1 MVDPPHRLVLCG
13 GTRAAGLAA
22 GLGCGDA
29 CPRGLRSRRS
39 GLVPVGRRVNL
50 NSPRDITAAL
60 RAAEIGPKKRWGQ
73 NFLVDGNVRRAIVAL
88 VDRRQDDRLWEVGPG
103 LGALTEL
110 LLAAGPVT
118 AFEIDWGLIA
128 YLRTAFATD
137 PLTIVAGDAVQTLRE
152 AAHTEGAPDVVVGN
166 LPYRSAA
173 PILSALFELSR
184 PPRRI
189 VATVQ
194 KEMADRLVAP
204 VGTRQYSAFTVA
216 AAAVYR
222 VHRPFDVRPACFYP
236 VPEVVS
242 SVVVMDQRLDPVC
255 AHHRALFRQVK
266 DSLFAGR
273 RKTVLNNLKGRSDLG
288 VRDADHAR
296 SLLETAGITPSDRA
310 ERVGVEAFGRLTEAL
325 AASRGA
331 PS

>member
-1 MVDPPHRLVLCG
+1 M
-13 GTRAAGLAA
+13 
-22 GLGCGDA
+22 
-29 CPRGLRSRRS
+29 
-39 GLVPVGRRVNL
+39 NL
-50 NSPRDITAAL
+50 DSPRDITAAL

-88 VDRRQDDRLWEVGPG
+88 VQRRADERLWEVGPG

-118 AFEIDWGLIA
+118 AFEIDWGLVD
-128 YLRTAFATD
+128 YLQTAFAGT
-137 PLTIVAGDAVQTLRE
+137 PLSIVAGDAVQTLRE
-152 AAHTEGAPDVVVGN
+152 EAIRTGAPDVAVGN

-173 PILSALFELSR
+173 PILSALFELES

-204 VGTRQYSAFTVA
+204 VGNKQYSAFTVA
-216 AAAVYR
+216 ASAVYR
-222 VHRPFDVRPACFYP
+222 VQRPFDVRPGCFYP

-242 SVVVMDQRLDPVC
+242 SVVVLDRRPDPVC
-255 AHHRALFRQVK
+255 ADNRTLFREVK
-266 DSLFAGR
+266 DALFAGR
-273 RKTVLNNLKGRSDLG
+273 RKTVLNNLKGRTDLG

-296 SLLETAGITPSDRA
+296 ALLGAAGIAPTDRA

-325 AASRGA
+325 AASRGGHA
-331 PS
+331 

>member
-1 MVDPPHRLVLCG
+1 M
-13 GTRAAGLAA
+13 
-22 GLGCGDA
+22 
-29 CPRGLRSRRS
+29 
-39 GLVPVGRRVNL
+39 NL
-50 NSPRDITAAL
+50 DSPRDITAAL

-88 VDRRQDDRLWEVGPG
+88 VQRRPDDRLWEVGPG
-103 LGALTEL
+103 LGSLTEL

-118 AFEIDWGLIA
+118 AFEIDWGLID
-128 YLRTAFATD
+128 YLNTAFAAA
-137 PLTIVAGDAVQTLRE
+137 PLTIIAGDAVQTLRE
-152 AAHTEGAPDVVVGN
+152 EAARTGAPDVVVGN

-173 PILSALFELSR
+173 PILSALFDMPS

-204 VGTRQYSAFTVA
+204 VGSKQYSAFSVA

-222 VHRPFDVRPACFYP
+222 VQRPFDVRPGCFYP

-242 SVVVMDQRLDPVC
+242 SVVVMDERPDPVC
-255 AHHRALFRQVK
+255 ADNRALFRQVK
-266 DSLFAGR
+266 DALFAGR

-296 SLLETAGITPSDRA
+296 ALLDAAGIPAGDRA
-310 ERVGVEAFGRLTEAL
+310 ERVGVDAFGRLTEAI
-325 AASRGA
+325 ATSRGPMAA
-331 PS
+331 PESLRPRA